1 MKKIDRE
8 DSVSKVYRR
17 TSIKTLTIS
26 KNGLSKDK
34 FLVESFR
41 NSGLLST
48 VFRFQSE
55 MKSYISVLTSKC

>member
-55 MKSYISVLTSKC
+55 MKS